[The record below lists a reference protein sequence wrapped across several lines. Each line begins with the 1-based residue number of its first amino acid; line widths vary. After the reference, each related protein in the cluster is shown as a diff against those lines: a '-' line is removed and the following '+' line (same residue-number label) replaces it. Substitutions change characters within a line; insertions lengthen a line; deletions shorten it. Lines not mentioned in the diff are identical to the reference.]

1 MSIYYIDYEN
11 VHEKGLKGL
20 DGLSGKDTVCLLYS
34 ETAQSLTIDTMA
46 GLTASGVNILYF
58 KCMNT
63 GKNYLDFQ
71 LSTVCGLMAGRKE
84 DTDFVIV
91 SEDKGFASLVD
102 FWNGQTYFGKRYTC
116 RQQKAILVAKE
127 GEAKKK
133 AGAKAEG
140 NTSKK
145 QKEAG
150 KAETTG
156 KTENDGKTV
165 NAGKQEKK
173 QETGKSKSGKRGSS
187 KQEKKQQ
194 GPKTQ
199 DTKTQDPGKGAPGK
213 PEQKKEEPVKQP
225 QPQKKKGGLLQQ
237 KGITSIS
244 EGVRKKIRSAVKNLE
259 LKPTDYTLIYNIM
272 LKATADSDMKNRLM
286 QGLGK
291 EKGEQTYRQIQE
303 VYRSLLL

>member
-20 DGLSGKDTVCLLYS
+20 DRLSGKDTVCLLYS

-156 KTENDGKTV
+156 KTKNDGKTV
-165 NAGKQEKK
+165 NAGKAENAGK
-173 QETGKSKSGKRGSS
+173 QE
-187 KQEKKQQ
+187 
-194 GPKTQ
+194 
-199 DTKTQDPGKGAPGK
+199 
-213 PEQKKEEPVKQP
+213 
-225 QPQKKKGGLLQQ
+225 KKKGGLLQQ